1 MGVEE
6 KMNQDLKHSIML
18 PVYND
23 EERETL
29 GHSFFS

>member
-18 PVYND
+18 LIYNH

-29 GHSFFS
+29 DNPFF

>member
-6 KMNQDLKHSIML
+6 KMNQNLKHSITL
-18 PVYND
+18 LVYND